1 MNVDLQTLKIL
12 ILVIAS
18 LLTNIMLNMIKC
30 T

>member
-18 LLTNIMLNMIKC
+18 LLTNIMINMIKC